1 MSFVASCHYRVV
13 QCFRM
18 VGNSKHDGGKDVS
31 LSEFQAAVRAR
42 HASSGTGEKVSDVDY
57 QM

>member
-1 MSFVASCHYRVV
+1 
-13 QCFRM
+13 M
-18 VGNSKHDGGKDVS
+18 VGNSKHDGGKEVS

-42 HASSGTGEKVSDVDY
+42 HASSPGAEKVSEVDY